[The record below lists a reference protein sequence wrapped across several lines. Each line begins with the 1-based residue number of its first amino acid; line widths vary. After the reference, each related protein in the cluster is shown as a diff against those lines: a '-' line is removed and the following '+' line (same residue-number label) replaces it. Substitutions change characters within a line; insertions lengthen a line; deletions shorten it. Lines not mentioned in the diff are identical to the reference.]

1 MTELMNQLREN
12 ENKPWVKRKVYKY
25 SKKLLKK
32 IRFMRDFNDFRKLQ
46 IGSNRFRM
54 IWKDRYPIL
63 NENTTN
69 SVFDSHYIYHP
80 AWAARI
86 LSRTLPSKHIDI
98 SSSLHFCTMISA
110 FIPVEFYDYRPA
122 KINLSD
128 LSSKYADLMNL
139 PFPNNSIESLSSMH
153 VLEHIGLGRYGE
165 PLDPE
170 GDIKAFAELKRVLAK
185 NGSLIIVVPLGVP
198 IIRFNAHRIYSYD
211 QIFSYFSDLSLID
224 FALVTDEGEFIN
236 NATQNEADQQNYGC
250 GCWYFVKRN

>member
-1 MTELMNQLREN
+1 MNQLREN